1 MSMNVKLRL
10 KRYQP
15 VALGFVLQA
24 APDALHSLLILLDG
38 GLVLPVLEQLVALL
52 LVVGLGLGGRGY
64 GRGYGLLAV
73 RSRVVFIAAP
83 ALVFVVCLRILLGA
97 AGARAGVCSCE
108 VGRIIVVVI
117 IHSPL

>member
-1 MSMNVKLRL
+1 MMTVNVKLRL
-10 KRYQP
+10 KPYQP

-24 APDALHSLLILLDG
+24 APGTLHSLFILLDG

-64 GRGYGLLAV
+64 GLLAV
-73 RSRVVFIAAP
+73 SPRVVFIAAP